1 MNIILNLVPYPKQVE
16 MFDGI
21 YCRDSEVVILE
32 TLLYGE
38 EGYCLKI
45 SEKEIRIEGSRAGIF
60 YAGRTLEQLR
70 IQFGNRLPCM
80 EIVDEPRFIYRGF
93 MLDSSRHF
101 LPKQDVL
108 KLIDAAAYFKLNKMH
123 WHLVDDQGWRIQI
136 DAYPKLTEIGS
147 KREKPLLKNACEYKD
162 KRAYYTKEDVR
173 EIVAYASDRMV
184 DIIPE
189 IEIPGHESAMI
200 AAYPSVGCM
209 GEKVE
214 VQTRGGIFDNLICV
228 GREESWNFLTAV
240 LDEIM
245 EMFPYQFIHIGGDE
259 ACKKKWRNCPDC
271 QKKLKELGLKD
282 ENALQQ
288 WFVIKTKEYLKQHG
302 KKVVVWND
310 SLRGDKLDP
319 DFVVQAW
326 MGDRALITDFAGRG
340 GKIINSDNN
349 CYYLDYPYFMSDA
362 HKILYADPYPGYL
375 DEDLYEAVLGL
386 ECPLWTE
393 RVPHIETAAYLL
405 FPRLPAMAEC
415 AWTLGQARDNDSF
428 YNRYDGVS
436 EYLEKR
442 GLQGASRDHWHI
454 MGETAEKDKER
465 YDCIMNESENKKAI
479 ELDNAIMEEER
490 AIYGDEMN

>member
-1 MNIILNLVPYPKQVE
+1 MKTVLNLVPYPQKAEVH
-16 MFDGI
+16 DDI
-21 YCRDSEVVILE
+21 YCQEMEVSALE
-32 TLLYGE
+32 TALYGK
-38 EGYCLKI
+38 EGYLLNI
-45 SEKEIRIEGSRAGIF
+45 SEKEIRMEGSKAGIF
-60 YAGRTLEQLR
+60 YAERTLEQLR
-70 IQFGNRLPCM
+70 IQFGNRLPSM
-80 EIVDEPRFIYRGF
+80 EIMDQPRFTYRGF

-136 DAYPKLTEIGS
+136 DAYPKLTETGS
-147 KREKPLLKNACEYKD
+147 S
-162 KRAYYTKEDVR
+162 AYYTKEDIR
-173 EIVAYASDRMV
+173 DIVTHANDKMI

-200 AAYPSVGCM
+200 AAYPSAGCK
-209 GEKVE
+209 GEKVK

-228 GREESWNFLTAV
+228 GREENWNFLTAI

-259 ACKKKWRNCPDC
+259 ACKKKWRDCPDC

-288 WFVIKTKEYLKQHG
+288 WFVVKTKKYLEQHG

-310 SLRGDKLDP
+310 ALRGDKLDS
-319 DFVVQAW
+319 DCVVQAW
-326 MGDRALITDFAGRG
+326 MGDRGLITDFARRG
-340 GKIINSDNN
+340 GNIINSDNN

-362 HKILYADPYPGYL
+362 HKILNTDPYPEYL
-375 DEDLYEAVLGL
+375 DEELYKAVLGL

-393 RVPHIETAAYLL
+393 RVPDIETAAYLL

-415 AWTLGQARDNDSF
+415 AWTLEPARNNASF
-428 YNRYDGVS
+428 YDRYEGVS
-436 EYLEKR
+436 DYLNNR
-442 GLQGASRDHWHI
+442 GLQGAPRDHWHI
-454 MGETAEKDKER
+454 TGETAEKDKER
-465 YDCIMNESENKKAI
+465 YDAMMNKPENKKAM
-479 ELDNAIMEEER
+479 ELDEAIMEEER
-490 AIYGDEMN
+490 AIYGNEMD

>member
-1 MNIILNLVPYPKQVE
+1 MRTVLNLVPYPEKVKRY
-16 MFDGI
+16 DSI
-21 YCRDSEVVILE
+21 YCQNREAVVSE
-32 TLLYGE
+32 TALYGE

-45 SEKEIRIEGSRAGIF
+45 SEKEIRMEGSRAGIF

-70 IQFGNRLPCM
+70 IQFGNSLPCM
-80 EIVDEPRFIYRGF
+80 EITDEPRFIYRGF

-123 WHLVDDQGWRIQI
+123 WHLADDQGWRIQI
-136 DAYPKLTEIGS
+136 DSFPKLTETG
-147 KREKPLLKNACEYKD
+147 A
-162 KRAYYTKEDVR
+162 KRAYYTKEDIR
-173 EIVAYASDRMV
+173 EIVVYAGERMIN
-184 DIIPE
+184 IIPE
-189 IEIPGHESAMI
+189 IEIPGHESAML

-228 GREESWNFLTAV
+228 GREENWNFLTGV
-240 LDEIM
+240 LDEII
-245 EMFPYQFIHIGGDE
+245 ELFPYQFIHIGGDE
-259 ACKKKWRNCPDC
+259 ACKRKWRNCPDC

-288 WFVIKTKEYLKQHG
+288 WFIIKTKEYLKQHG

-310 SLRGDKLDP
+310 ALRGDKLDP

-326 MGDRALITDFAGRG
+326 MGDRALVTDFARRG

-375 DEDLYEAVLGL
+375 DEDLYEVVIGL

-393 RVPHIETAAYLL
+393 RVPDIETAAYLL

-415 AWTLGQARDNDSF
+415 AWTLEQARDNNSF
-428 YNRYDGVS
+428 YNRYGGAS
-436 EYLEKR
+436 EYLKIR
-442 GLQGASRDHWHI
+442 GLHGAPRNHWHI
-454 MGETAEKDKER
+454 MGKTAEEDKEQ
-465 YDCIMNESENKKAI
+465 YDAVMNEPENREAL
-479 ELDNAIMEEER
+479 ELDEALMEEER
-490 AIYGDEMN
+490 AIYGDEMDEAGEI